1 MPIEE
6 VINNNHEDNSNKKV
20 LNDSDNNEYIND
32 LRPKILK
39 EYVGQ
44 TKVVDSLRT
53 AIKASGARNEA
64 MEHVLFHGP
73 PGLGKTT
80 LAHVIAKEKKSN
92 LVVTSGPS
100 LEKPADVVGL
110 LSNLS
115 EGDVL
120 FIDEIHRISK
130 GVEEYFY
137 SAMEDF
143 KVDFITGSGTFAKTL
158 TFPIN
163 KFTLV
168 GATTRVGMLSSPLRD
183 RFGLTYHL
191 DFYNLEELSA
201 IIKRSSNILNVKI
214 NDLATKQIAMRSR
227 GTPRIANRL
236 LRRVRDYHQVNSK
249 TDNIDDLVA
258 TKAMELEGV
267 DQNGL
272 DRLDRQYLLTLAK
285 NYNGGPAGIE
295 ALAATLNEES
305 QTLMDVVEPYLLKI
319 GFIIRTPSGRK
330 VTIDGLKYA
339 GIQIRK
345 SEDNQKR
352 MF

>member
-1 MPIEE
+1 
-6 VINNNHEDNSNKKV
+6 
-20 LNDSDNNEYIND
+20 
-32 LRPKILK
+32 
-39 EYVGQ
+39 
-44 TKVVDSLRT
+44 
-53 AIKASGARNEA
+53 

-214 NDLATKQIAMRSR
+214 NDLATNQIAMRSR

-249 TDNIDDLVA
+249 SDNIDDVIA
-258 TKAMELEGV
+258 SKAMELEGV

-339 GIQIRK
+339 GIQVRK

>member
-6 VINNNHEDNSNKKV
+6 IINNSSEDNNKKV
-20 LNDSDNNEYIND
+20 LKDSDNNDNVND

-44 TKVVDSLRT
+44 IKVVDSLRT
-53 AIKASGARNEA
+53 AIKASEARNEA

-80 LAHVIAKEKKSN
+80 LAHVISKEKKSN

-100 LEKPADVVGL
+100 LEKPADIVGL

-214 NDLATKQIAMRSR
+214 DDLATKQIAMRSR

-236 LRRVRDYHQVNSK
+236 LRRVRDFHQVNSK
-249 TDNIDDLVA
+249 NDKIDGDVA
-258 TKAMELEGV
+258 SKAMELEGV
-267 DQNGL
+267 DQKGL
-272 DRLDRQYLLTLAK
+272 DRLDRQYLLTLSK

-339 GIQIRK
+339 GIQVRK
-345 SEDNQKR
+345 SDENQKR